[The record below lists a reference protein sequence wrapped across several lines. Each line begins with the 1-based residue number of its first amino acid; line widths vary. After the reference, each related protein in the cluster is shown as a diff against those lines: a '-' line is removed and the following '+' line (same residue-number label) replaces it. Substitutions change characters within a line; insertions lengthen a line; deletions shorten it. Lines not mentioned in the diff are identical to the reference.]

1 MKRWPYMLILAVLIA
16 GVASSSI
23 HNIPRI
29 TPAEAGPPMMQVVAA
44 GGTIAG
50 GEEVAEC
57 DSKVICQNF
66 ETVTTGYDNSES
78 WTENGTVEAAYTTTS
93 LRGDQSCQ
101 VSGAGDY
108 STRNTSITDAD
119 ELWGHFIFQKDA
131 NPSSTMFVI
140 RFKGNNNGT
149 QVGNV
154 ILTST
159 GYIGATNGTSTDY
172 DVSNPLSNDT
182 PYRIWWHFD
191 QSDGVMQ
198 VWLSLVSAGTT
209 RPETAIVDISD
220 GDAAYDID
228 AVALHANYGCTSIY
242 DQVLID
248 DEDIASVSN

>member
-1 MKRWPYMLILAVLIA
+1 MRKWPYLILFAVLIA
-16 GVASSSI
+16 GVAASSI

-29 TPAEAGPPMMQVVAA
+29 AEARMPMVVMS
-44 GGTIAG
+44 GSTVAG
-50 GEEVAEC
+50 GEEGAEC
-57 DSKVICQNF
+57 DNKVICQNF

-78 WTENGTVEAAYTTTS
+78 WTESGTVEAAYTTTS

-101 VSGAGDY
+101 VSGAGY
-108 STRNTSITDAD
+108 YFTRNTSITDAD

-131 NPSSTMFVI
+131 NPSSTMYVI
-140 RFKGNNNGT
+140 MFKGNNNGT
-149 QVGNV
+149 MVGNV
-154 ILTST
+154 LLTSA
-159 GYIGATNGTSTDY
+159 GYIGATNGTSADY

-228 AVALHANYGCTSIY
+228 AVSLHANNGCTSIY